1 MSKKLR
7 LTQSLRAA
15 LVALTIGLFGCHNL
29 GSIGNTSAHGTL
41 NSGEQNANVPRVVAT
56 TSILC
61 DLTKQIAEETIHLTC
76 LIPPDTNPY
85 FYQPKPE
92 DQEAIQ
98 EAKLILFSGYN
109 LEPNLLK
116 LMKASKSSASKIAVA
131 QRAVPQ
137 PLNFEGEDTTVS
149 DPYVWHNAK
158 NGIRM
163 VDVISNNLSKVV
175 PENASLYSKNA
186 VKVKNELTK
195 LDDWIK
201 SRISSVPAQQ
211 RELITT
217 HDAMGYYAK
226 AYGLSYESALEAISD
241 TEKPSATRVQALA
254 TYIKKSKIP
263 TLFTET
269 TTKNSNWINSV
280 TQNTKAKV
288 SQRKLFVNNLGAP
301 GSEGDTY
308 QKMMVANTRTIVE
321 GLGGTYLIFEPTL
334 SSSQQ
339 KSDGGNQ

>member
-1 MSKKLR
+1 MSRKLQ
-7 LTQSLRAA
+7 LIQPLRAA
-15 LVALTIGLFGCHNL
+15 LVAFTLGLFGCHNL
-29 GSIGNTSAHGTL
+29 GSMANTSTGTL
-41 NSGEQNANVPRVVAT
+41 NSSEQNANLPKVVAT

-61 DLTKQIAEETIHLTC
+61 DLTKQIAQETINLTC

-92 DQEAIQ
+92 DQQAIQ
-98 EAKLILFSGYN
+98 QAKLILFSGYN
-109 LEPNLLK
+109 LEPSVVK
-116 LMKASKSSASKIAVA
+116 LIKASKNSGAKIAVA

-137 PLNFEGEDTTVS
+137 PLKFEEEDKTVS

-163 VDVISNNLSKVV
+163 VNVINNNLSKAV

-186 VKVKNELTK
+186 DKVRNELTK
-195 LDDWIK
+195 LDGWIK
-201 SRISSVPAQQ
+201 SRISSVPAKQ
-211 RELITT
+211 RELVTT

-226 AYGLSYESALEAISD
+226 AYGLSYASALEAISD
-241 TEKPSATRVQALA
+241 REKPSATRIESLA
-254 TYIKKSKIP
+254 TYIKESKIP

-269 TTKNSNWINSV
+269 TTNNSNWINSV
-280 TQNTKAKV
+280 SQNTKAKV

-301 GSEGDTY
+301 GSEADTY

-339 KSDGGNQ
+339 KSDGENQ